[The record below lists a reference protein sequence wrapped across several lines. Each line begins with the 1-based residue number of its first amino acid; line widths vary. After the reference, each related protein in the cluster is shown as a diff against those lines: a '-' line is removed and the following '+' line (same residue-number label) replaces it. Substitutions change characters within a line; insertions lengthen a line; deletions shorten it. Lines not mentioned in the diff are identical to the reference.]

1 MVVSALKSNHEL
13 TQFPP
18 SLIPGEWVWQNFV
31 DAVNYIPFGLYAINS
46 VIITVGVTIGAVIS
60 NTVVA
65 YGFSR
70 IQWPGRNLVFYMC
83 IATLFLPY
91 PVILVALFDI
101 FGKLPAFGLQ
111 GSQSWVDTFL
121 PLIVPAFFGNPFYIF
136 LMRQFML
143 GIPRE
148 LSEAAKIDG
157 ASEIQ
162 AFRKVILPLAKPA
175 VVVVAIFSAVGAWN
189 EFLLPLLYL
198 QDSSKYPLAVGLAF
212 YTQPARR
219 RLQPADGGLDARRP
233 ADHPVLHLRP
243 AVLRRG
249 HHRRRSQGLTTGSD
263 GAVVAM
269 VGGRPIALSRLEA
282 RLADIRRGPRGR
294 HLPPDG
300 GEASAGARRWIVQE
314 LVTEAILLHE
324 AQAVGIAPPGD
335 EAALSPA
342 IVSRLVDR
350 VTAAVTVDPRAV
362 RALLRP
368 QRRSIPAARSA
379 PRPSHPAPRRGGG
392 SRGHRP
398 ARERRRSWRPRRAV
412 VGRCR
417 EPDHGR

>member
-1 MVVSALKSNHEL
+1 MATSDLTESQRAVAPVVIPKRRRGLGRIFTGSVAPRVILILGAFLFIIPFYWMVVSALKSNHEL

-162 AFRKVILPLAKPA
+162 TFRKVILPLAKPA

-212 YTQPARR
+212 YTSQHDVAYN
-219 RLQPADGGLDARRP
+219 LLMAASTLV
-233 ADHPVLHLRP
+233 VLPIILCFIFAQRFF
-243 AVLRRG
+243 VEG
-249 HHRRRSQGLTTGSD
+249 IT
-263 GAVVAM
+263 
-269 VGGRPIALSRLEA
+269 VGGVK
-282 RLADIRRGPRGR
+282 G
-294 HLPPDG
+294 
-300 GEASAGARRWIVQE
+300 
-314 LVTEAILLHE
+314 
-324 AQAVGIAPPGD
+324 
-335 EAALSPA
+335 
-342 IVSRLVDR
+342 
-350 VTAAVTVDPRAV
+350 
-362 RALLRP
+362 
-368 QRRSIPAARSA
+368 
-379 PRPSHPAPRRGGG
+379 
-392 SRGHRP
+392 
-398 ARERRRSWRPRRAV
+398 
-412 VGRCR
+412 
-417 EPDHGR
+417 